1 MMMVERKRWLFLG
14 LPLTF
19 TTYVIEETILTVREG
34 FISRKENPCYMYKIT
49 DVELTTSL
57 MERIFGLGTVKCY
70 TSDSTHSILELKHI
84 KHVREVHKLIL
95 ETSEEQ
101 RMKRRTVNMQD
112 ISGVD
117 TDLDMM

>member
-1 MMMVERKRWLFLG
+1 MVERKRWLFLG